1 MAIARQ
7 TNASTSYVRMI
18 SRRLAIGLLGALA
31 LSFMGTSLLH
41 AEASPEPHA
50 LTISGTRFQLNGKPF
65 AYTGVSFF
73 NAIYNPTFNADDQ
86 SREMWLRRFQEHGIN
101 VLRVWC
107 QWDNGNT
114 FVDAGAT
121 STLYEP
127 NGDLREK
134 PLAQVKA
141 ILTAADRLGMCLEIT
156 LFSQESF
163 LHGNRLGE
171 PADVRAITA
180 LTTALMP
187 YRNATFQIW
196 NEHSDDRVEVIFKTI
211 KQIDPTRLV
220 TNSPGYDGDL
230 GRPAEN
236 RYLDYLTPHTTR
248 IGRYWETAVA
258 EISLLITAYGKP
270 VVDDEPARNG
280 TSQFGGPQNGASPY
294 DHIAQILGVWRVG
307 GYPTYHH
314 DMFQTG
320 YHTPACPPSG
330 IPEPDF
336 NPYHKQVF
344 EFLAM
349 QPRFIPM
356 TTPR

>member
-1 MAIARQ
+1 LQIETEIDMSIAQQ
-7 TNASTSYVRMI
+7 TSASASFVRMKRHRPI
-18 SRRLAIGLLGALA
+18 IGLLGALI
-31 LSFMGTSLLH
+31 LGLMSTSLLR
-41 AEASPEPHA
+41 AETAPEPHA

-73 NAIYNPTFNADDQ
+73 NAIYNPTFNADAQ
-86 SREMWLRRFQEHGIN
+86 ARELWLRRFQEHGIT

-107 QWDNGNT
+107 QWDNGDT
-114 FVDAGAT
+114 FVDAGPA

-134 PLAQVKA
+134 PLATVKA
-141 ILTAADRLGMCLEIT
+141 ILAAADRLGMCVELT

-163 LHGNRLGE
+163 LQGKRLGD

-180 LTTALMP
+180 LSKELLP
-187 YRNATFQIW
+187 YRNVTFQVW
-196 NEHSDDRVEVIFKTI
+196 NEHTDDRVAVIFKTI
-211 KQIDPTRLV
+211 KQLDPARLV
-220 TNSPGYDGDL
+220 TNSPG
-230 GRPAEN
+230 
-236 RYLDYLTPHTTR
+236 
-248 IGRYWETAVA
+248 YWETAVA

-280 TSQFGGPQNGASPY
+280 TSNFGGPRNGSSPY
-294 DHIAQILGVWRVG
+294 DHIAQIFGVWRVG

-344 EFLAM
+344 EFLG
-349 QPRFIPM
+349 QQSRYIPL
-356 TTPR
+356 TTSR